1 MYACYGSYT
10 ATPTTIRFKSEKLKT
25 PYKMLATPIHLNL
38 HRSCTQPRPPN
49 YPRTQTAPKEWN
61 NPHTDANSKQRKLHH
76 SIWQQP
82 LESFKRKEKKRSTSP
97 T

>member
-1 MYACYGSYT
+1 MCCTATRNTYVLYKKNENKRTLMYACYGSYT

-49 YPRTQTAPKEWN
+49 YPRTQTAPKE
-61 NPHTDANSKQRKLHH
+61 
-76 SIWQQP
+76 
-82 LESFKRKEKKRSTSP
+82 
-97 T
+97 